1 MSNVIVLCVIVG
13 LVAFCLIALPYIVK
27 YIRAKKKNKKKETEP
42 LFEKGDI
49 ITFEHCYNNP
59 FGNKLFYLVLDVKLG
74 YNGSWYYKYV
84 KCDHTG
90 VVKPHAVY
98 ETDVIFPNT
107 FVKVGFIAL
116 S

>member
-1 MSNVIVLCVIVG
+1 MKTFLFLCFCVVSFFVG
-13 LVAFCLIALPYIVK
+13 FLSSGI
-27 YIRAKKKNKKKETEP
+27 IRRLKNKKVANSQQEKPT
-42 LFEKGDI
+42 FEKGDI

-59 FGNKLFYLVLDVKLG
+59 FGNRLFYLVLDVKLG

>member
-1 MSNVIVLCVIVG
+1 MSTVIILCVIVG
-13 LVAFCLIALPYIVK
+13 LVAFCLTVLPYIVK

-42 LFEKGDI
+42 LF
-49 ITFEHCYNNP
+49 
-59 FGNKLFYLVLDVKLG
+59 LDVKLG

-90 VVKPHAVY
+90 VVVPHAVY

>member
-1 MSNVIVLCVIVG
+1 MSTVIILCVLVG
-13 LVAFCLIALPYIVK
+13 FVAFCLIVLPMMK
-27 YIRAKKKNKKKETEP
+27 HIRAKQKENEP
-42 LFEKGDI
+42 LFKKGDI

-59 FGNKLFYLVLDVKLG
+59 FGNELFYLVLDVKLG
-74 YNGSWYYKYV
+74 HNGSWYYKYV
-84 KCDHTG
+84 RCDYTG

-98 ETDVIFPNT
+98 ETDVIYPNT